1 VIPLLEDILL
11 RVIESIREDGV
22 QETRE
27 IIGRGRTLTG
37 EPPLVIGLARFQSY
51 RARTQAALVQELVD
65 YIDDAQLNV
74 VHFKVL
80 DDSQVLVW

>member
-1 VIPLLEDILL
+1 MLEDVLL
-11 RVIESIREDGV
+11 GVIESIREDGV